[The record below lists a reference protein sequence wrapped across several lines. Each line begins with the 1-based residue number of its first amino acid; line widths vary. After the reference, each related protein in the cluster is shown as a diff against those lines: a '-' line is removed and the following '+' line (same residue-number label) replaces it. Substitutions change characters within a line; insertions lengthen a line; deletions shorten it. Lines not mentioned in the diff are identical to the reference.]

1 MATGKV
7 YYWIKIRDT
16 LMTSDAVDFL
26 MSQPDGANY
35 VVLYQIL
42 HLMTANTEGRL
53 SRTIGEVI
61 IPYDIEKIQREAKWF
76 SIDTIRVA
84 LTLFSQL
91 GLIYRDED
99 GTLVMAN
106 HAEMVGRE
114 TDYAE
119 QKRLQRNKKAA
130 APELPEKCGHCPP
143 DVHKNVHTE
152 IRDKRLETRDKIEDI
167 NLSISDEIDC
177 CTDEQR
183 CVDAWNALG
192 LSKVVKIDTESKRAI
207 MLNKRIKDY
216 GVDAVVQAIES
227 VANSD
232 FLMGKTKA
240 HFKLTFDWLVKPN
253 NFPKVLEGN
262 YLNGHNDIP
271 HTEPAYKMA
280 RYFAKAIKDRLPS
293 LPDIQEDTVQKW
305 ATVMQEINAEG
316 HDWDEIADVIDM
328 SQESQF
334 WQRNICDAYALKRK
348 YVNILSDLSRG

>member
-1 MATGKV
+1 MHHHFDVDIAVKYGMVEAVLLENLYFWIAKNEANGKH
-7 YYWIKIRDT
+7 
-16 LMTSDAVDFL
+16 FH
-26 MSQPDGANY
+26 DGSTWTYNSTRAFHDLFPY
-35 VVLYQIL
+35 VSV
-42 HLMTANTEGRL
+42 
-53 SRTIGEVI
+53 RTI
-61 IPYDIEKIQREAKWF
+61 QNA
-76 SIDTIRVA
+76 
-84 LTLFSQL
+84 
-91 GLIYRDED
+91 
-99 GTLVMAN
+99 
-106 HAEMVGRE
+106 
-114 TDYAE
+114 
-119 QKRLQRNKKAA
+119 LQRLRDAGIIKVGNFNENPMDRTLWYAITESGMRLLKRENDFPKKGNADCDFGKAIPDNK
-130 APELPEKCGHCPP
+130 
-143 DVHKNVHTE
+143 HT
-152 IRDKRLETRDKIEDI
+152 DNKPDI

-192 LSKVVKIDTESKRAI
+192 LSKVVKLDPESKRAL

-227 VANSD
+227 VASSD

-316 HDWDEIADVIDM
+316 HDWDEIADVIDA

-334 WQRNICDAYALKRK
+334 WARNICDAYSLKRK